1 MEAPVFLDRRDA
13 GDALAE
19 MVRGAIEPRAVVL
32 GIPRGGVVVA
42 ARVAPHLGLPLGV
55 VVTKKLGAPG
65 NPELGIGAVASGV
78 RVLEPDVLAAL
89 SVSDRW
95 LTRESARVDQEVARR
110 TEAYGAPVDVRG
122 MTAVI
127 VDDGVATGSTA
138 RAAGLWARH
147 AGARRVVLAIPVA
160 PMGVERRVADAFDEV
175 VAIYTPSDLRAVGQY
190 YADFGQVGDAEVR
203 ELLGAEGG

>member
-1 MEAPVFLDRRDA
+1 V
-13 GDALAE
+13 
-19 MVRGAIEPRAVVL
+19 I
-32 GIPRGGVVVA
+32 
-42 ARVAPHLGLPLGV
+42 
-55 VVTKKLGAPG
+55 VTKKLGAPG
-65 NPELGIGAVASGV
+65 NPELGIGAVAPGV

-147 AGARRVVLAIPVA
+147 AGARRVVLAVPVA

>member
-1 MEAPVFLDRRDA
+1 MAAPAFIDRRDA
-13 GDALAE
+13 GDALAKTLRDE
-19 MVRGAIEPRAVVL
+19 IDPPAAVL

-42 ARVAPHLGLPLGV
+42 ARVAAILALPLGV

-65 NPELGIGAVASGV
+65 NPELGIGAIAPGV

-89 SVSDRW
+89 SVSERW

-110 TEAYGAPVDVRG
+110 TETYGAAIDVRG
-122 MTAVI
+122 VTAVI

-147 AGARRVVLAIPVA
+147 AGASRVVLAVPVA

-175 VAIYTPSDLRAVGQY
+175 VAVLTPSDLRAVGQY
-190 YADFGQVGDAEVR
+190 YADFGQVGDAEVTA
-203 ELLGAEGG
+203 LLRAGEA

>member
-1 MEAPVFLDRRDA
+1 MVAPLFLDRRDA

-19 MVRGAIEPRAVVL
+19 MVRGAIEPRAAVL

-42 ARVAPHLGLPLGV
+42 ARVATHLGRPLGV

-65 NPELGIGAVASGV
+65 NPELGIGAVAPGV

-138 RAAGLWARH
+138 R
-147 AGARRVVLAIPVA
+147 VVLAVPVA